1 MVMKETKNLVEV
13 IGKEIEIFKTKMLLF
28 IAISG
33 GSWVY
38 VFKLD
43 KLVLISLLLFTFV
56 ISSYGIFSNLLKL
69 SDLQKELSKLKGKG

>member
-1 MVMKETKNLVEV
+1 MKETKNLVEV

-28 IAISG
+28 IAISS

-69 SDLQKELSKLKGKG
+69 GDLQKELRGLKGKD

>member
-1 MVMKETKNLVEV
+1 MKEIKNLAEI
-13 IGKEIEIFKTKMLLF
+13 IGKEIEIYKAKMFLF

-43 KLVLISLLLFTFV
+43 KIVLISLLLFGFI

-69 SDLQKELSKLKGKG
+69 SDLQKELKGLKNG